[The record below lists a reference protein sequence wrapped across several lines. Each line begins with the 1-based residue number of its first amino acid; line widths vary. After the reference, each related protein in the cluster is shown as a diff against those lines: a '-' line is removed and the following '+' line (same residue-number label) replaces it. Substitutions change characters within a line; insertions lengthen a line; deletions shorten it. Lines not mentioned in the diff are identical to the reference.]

1 MKKMMEERKYSQGE
15 NDPYIL
21 TMYDTVTCI
30 YYIAEIHVNLRTTNF
45 FVNNIY
51 SDAYQLQS

>member
-1 MKKMMEERKYSQGE
+1 MEERKYSQGE